1 VLTFIFSLTFLLT
14 VQFSVTCIELCDS
27 ELMESVLCE
36 IIGMNSLS
44 FKELRLTTEL
54 AVYVVEDLSNLN
66 GKSTPTKRQRK

>member
-1 VLTFIFSLTFLLT
+1 MLTFIFSLTFLLT
-14 VQFSVTCIELCDS
+14 VQFSVTCFELCDS